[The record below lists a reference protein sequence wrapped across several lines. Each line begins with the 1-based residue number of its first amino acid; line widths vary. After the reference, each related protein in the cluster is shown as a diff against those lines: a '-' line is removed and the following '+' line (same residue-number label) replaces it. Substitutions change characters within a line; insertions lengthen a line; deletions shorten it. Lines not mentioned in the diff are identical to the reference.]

1 MALGGGLRKTW
12 SSILKTLGEIKS
24 KPTAFFVNFSLKSLF
39 VLFGAAK
46 QISLPPGKNYT
57 DKIILMRLTL
67 NNYVLLAA

>member
-1 MALGGGLRKTW
+1 MALGGGLHKTW

-46 QISLPPGKNYT
+46 QISLPPGKT
-57 DKIILMRLTL
+57 ILTKLF
-67 NNYVLLAA
+67 

>member
-24 KPTAFFVNFSLKSLF
+24 KPTAFSVNFSLKSLF

-46 QISLPPGKNYT
+46 QISLPPGKT
-57 DKIILMRLTL
+57 ILTKLF
-67 NNYVLLAA
+67 